1 MTTHDVDFIMDNIL
15 QPKLN
20 ECYNQM
26 VKHKNET
33 KLKKDIA
40 NLIKI
45 AKSYDLDIYYT
56 KEKMVQIIKT
66 KIETEEID
74 NLASNFKSSIIIS
87 K

>member
-1 MTTHDVDFIMDNIL
+1 MATQNKVDFILDNIL

-33 KLKKDIA
+33 KLKKEIA

-56 KEKMVQIIKT
+56 KEKMFQIIKT

-74 NLASNFKSSIIIS
+74 NLASNFNSTIII

>member
-1 MTTHDVDFIMDNIL
+1 MTTHEVDFILDNIL

-33 KLKKDIA
+33 KLKKEIA

-56 KEKMVQIIKT
+56 KEKMFQIIKT

-74 NLASNFKSSIIIS
+74 NLASNFDSAIII

>member
-1 MTTHDVDFIMDNIL
+1 
-15 QPKLN
+15 
-20 ECYNQM
+20 M

-45 AKSYDLDIYYT
+45 AKSYVLDIYYT
-56 KEKMVQIIKT
+56 KEKMVKIIKT

-74 NLASNFKSSIIIS
+74 NLASNFDSAIII

>member
-1 MTTHDVDFIMDNIL
+1 MATQNKVDFILDNIL
-15 QPKLN
+15 QPTLN

-33 KLKKDIA
+33 KLKKEIA

-56 KEKMVQIIKT
+56 KEKMFQIIKT

-74 NLASNFKSSIIIS
+74 NLASNFNSTIII

>member
-1 MTTHDVDFIMDNIL
+1 MTTHEVDFILDNIL

-33 KLKKDIA
+33 KLKKEIA

-56 KEKMVQIIKT
+56 KEKMFQIIKT

-74 NLASNFKSSIIIS
+74 NLASNFNSTIII

>member
-1 MTTHDVDFIMDNIL
+1 MTTPEVDFILDNIL

-56 KEKMVQIIKT
+56 KEKMVKIIKT

-74 NLASNFKSSIIIS
+74 NLASNFDSAIII

>member
-1 MTTHDVDFIMDNIL
+1 MATQNKVDFILDNIL

-33 KLKKDIA
+33 KLKKEIA

-56 KEKMVQIIKT
+56 KEKMFQIIKT
-66 KIETEEID
+66 KIEIERID
-74 NLASNFKSSIIIS
+74 NLASNFNSTIII

>member
-1 MTTHDVDFIMDNIL
+1 METHDVDFILDNIL

-33 KLKKDIA
+33 KLKKDVA

-45 AKSYDLDIYYT
+45 AKSYGLDIFYT

-74 NLASNFKSSIIIS
+74 HLASNFNSAIIIN
-87 K
+87 